1 MWTDCV
7 IRGLGTCLMFLAASQ
22 TAAAGDVT
30 KPQVDT
36 ALPKLE
42 SYIQAK
48 MDAGAVPGLSVAIV
62 FNDQVVYLK
71 GFGVREVGR
80 PEPVDS
86 DTVFQ
91 IASLSKPVSSS
102 IVAAIVS
109 DGTVTWDTQI
119 ADIDPSFQLFD
130 AYPTAEVTLRDLFA
144 HRSGLPGNA
153 GNDLEALGYDRD
165 TILQRLRLVQPWVSF
180 RGGYAYSN
188 FGLTEGGVAAAK
200 AAGMSWE
207 DAAKEKLFKPL
218 RMTETTSRYADYLAA
233 PNKAVLHVRYD
244 GKWQALAKR
253 MPDAQAPAGS
263 INSTAR
269 DLAEWM
275 RLELADGK
283 YDGKQLIAA
292 EAIEATHEPVMPRGI
307 HRITGLPNFY
317 ALGWGVSYGPHGV
330 VWDHAG
336 AFSNGARTFVRL
348 YPEEQLGI
356 VVLAN
361 GFPTG
366 MPEAVAST
374 FYDLV
379 FDGKSTRD
387 WSADWNTLYDS
398 MSGPANEAA
407 KAAFGKPPAS
417 LSPALPLSAYVGTYA
432 NDYFGEAKVV
442 EADGGLTVSLGPGGK
457 KSFPLKH
464 FDRDLFLYYPYEE
477 APDVPVPVTFGI
489 GPDEKATQ
497 VFFDDLNDT
506 GFGIFPRMSE

>member
-1 MWTDCV
+1 MVTDRV
-7 IRGLGTCLMFLAASQ
+7 TAGLGACVVLLSAAQ
-22 TAAAGDVT
+22 IAAAGDVT
-30 KPQVDT
+30 KAEVDA

-42 SYIQAK
+42 SYILEK
-48 MDAGAVPGLSVAIV
+48 MDADAVPGLSVAIV
-62 FNDQVVYLK
+62 FNDEVVYVK
-71 GFGVREVGR
+71 GFGVREVGK
-80 PEPVDS
+80 PEPVDA

-91 IASLSKPVSSS
+91 IASLSKPVSSGV
-102 IVAAIVS
+102 VAAIVS
-109 DGTVTWDTQI
+109 DGTVTWDTRI

-130 AYPTAEVTLRDLFA
+130 AYPTAEVTIRDLFS

-165 TILQRLRLVQPWVSF
+165 TILHRLRLVQPWVSF

-207 DAAKEKLFKPL
+207 DAAEAKLFKPL
-218 RMTETTSRYADYLAA
+218 GMTETSSRYADYLAA
-233 PNKAVLHVRYD
+233 TNRAVLHVRHE

-253 MPDAQAPAGS
+253 MPDAQAPAGG

-292 EAIEATHEPVMPRGI
+292 KAIEATHEPVMWRGI
-307 HRITGLPNFY
+307 HPVTGLPNFY
-317 ALGWGVSYGPHGV
+317 ALGWGVSYSPHGV
-330 VWDHAG
+330 VWAHAG

-361 GFPTG
+361 AFPTG
-366 MPEAVAST
+366 TPEAVAST

-379 FDGKSTRD
+379 FDGTSTRD
-387 WSADWNTLYDS
+387 WAADWNAVYES
-398 MSGPANEAA
+398 IAGPANEAA
-407 KAAFGKPPAS
+407 MAAFGKPPAS
-417 LSPALPLSAYVGTYA
+417 PSLPLSAYVGSYA
-432 NDYFGEAKVV
+432 NDYFGEATVV
-442 EADGGLTVSLGPGGK
+442 EADGGLTVRLGPRGK

-464 FDRDLFLYYPYEE
+464 FDRDLFLYYPYDET
-477 APDVPVPVTFGI
+477 PDVPVPVTLEI
-489 GPDEKATQ
+489 GADQRATQ

-506 GFGIFPRMSE
+506 GFGAFPRVSK

>member
-1 MWTDCV
+1 M
-7 IRGLGTCLMFLAASQ
+7 
-22 TAAAGDVT
+22 
-30 KPQVDT
+30 
-36 ALPKLE
+36 
-42 SYIQAK
+42 
-48 MDAGAVPGLSVAIV
+48 
-62 FNDQVVYLK
+62 
-71 GFGVREVGR
+71 REVGK
-80 PEPVDS
+80 PEAVDP

-102 IVAAIVS
+102 VVAAIVS
-109 DGTVTWDTQI
+109 DGTITWDARI

-130 AYPTAEVTLRDLFA
+130 AYPTAEVTIRDFFA

-165 TILQRLRLVQPWVSF
+165 TILDRLRLVQPWVSF

-207 DAAKEKLFKPL
+207 DAAEEKLFKPL
-218 RMTETTSRYADYLAA
+218 GMTETTSRHADYLAA
-233 PNKAVLHVRYD
+233 PNRAVLHVRYD
-244 GKWQALAKR
+244 GRWQALAKR
-253 MPDAQAPAGS
+253 MPDAQAPAGG

-292 EAIEATHEPVMPRGI
+292 KAIEATHEPVMPRGI
-307 HRITGLPNFY
+307 HPITGLPNFY

-348 YPEEQLGI
+348 IPSEQLGI

-361 GFPTG
+361 AFPTG
-366 MPEAVAST
+366 MPEAISET

-379 FDGKSTRD
+379 FDGRSTRD
-387 WSADWNTLYDS
+387 WAADWNTVYKS
-398 MSGPANEAA
+398 IAGPANEASR
-407 KAAFGKPPAS
+407 KTYGTPPAS
-417 LSPALPLSAYVGTYA
+417 PSPALPLSAYVGSYA
-432 NDYFGEAKVV
+432 NDYFGKATVV
-442 EADGGLTVSLGPGGK
+442 EADGRLTVELGPGGK
-457 KSFPLKH
+457 NAWPLSH
-464 FDRDLFLYYPYEE
+464 FDRDIFLCFPYEE
-477 APDVPVPVTFGI
+477 APDVPVPATFEI
-489 GPDEKATQ
+489 GPDGKAAQ

-506 GFGIFPRMSE
+506 GFGAFPRLSE

>member
-1 MWTDCV
+1 MVTDRV
-7 IRGLGTCLMFLAASQ
+7 IAGLGACVLLLAASQ
-22 TAAAGDVT
+22 IVAAGAVT
-30 KPQVDT
+30 KADVDA

-42 SYIQAK
+42 SYIREK

-80 PEPVDS
+80 PDPVDA

-109 DGTVTWDTQI
+109 DGTVTWDTRI

-130 AYPTAEVTLRDLFA
+130 AYPTAEVTIRDLFA

-165 TILQRLRLVQPWVSF
+165 TILHRLRLVRPWVSF

-207 DAAKEKLFKPL
+207 DAAEAKLFKPL
-218 RMTETTSRYADYLAA
+218 GMTGTTTRYADYLAA
-233 PNKAVLHVRYD
+233 ENKAVLHVRYD

-253 MPDAQAPAGS
+253 MPDAQAPAGG

-292 EAIEATHEPVMPRGI
+292 GAIEATHTPVMSRGI
-307 HRITGLPNFY
+307 HPITGLPNFY

-348 YPEEQLGI
+348 IPSEQLGI

-361 GFPTG
+361 AFPTG
-366 MPEAVAST
+366 MPEAVSET

-387 WSADWNTLYDS
+387 WLADWNALYES
-398 MSGPANEAA
+398 MAGPANEAA
-407 KAAFGKPPAS
+407 MTTFGNPPAS
-417 LSPALPLSAYVGTYA
+417 PSPALPLSAYVGTYA
-432 NDYFGEAKVV
+432 NDYFGEATVA
-442 EADGGLTVSLGPGGK
+442 EADGGLTVKLGPGGK
-457 KSFPLKH
+457 NARPLKH
-464 FDRDLFLYYPYEE
+464 FDRDIFLYYPYAE
-477 APDVPVPVTFGI
+477 APDVPVPATFEI
-489 GPDEKATQ
+489 GPDRKATQ

-506 GFGIFPRMSE
+506 GFGAFPRVPE